1 MSVSLWS
8 RGVGLMLALAW
19 GGCSSDPDEPGPVDY
34 MAPPFGAGAPGTG
47 EGQPGSG
54 GTGGS
59 AAAPNP
65 GMLAGNGQT
74 PILPA
79 SPEGGSNLPLAPGVA
94 PVGNQMPPADGSAA
108 QPPPALENVLVF
120 TRTLGFR
127 HDSIGAGV
135 EAIRRLGELEGFAVE
150 QSEDPTLFSDEG
162 LAAYDVVVW
171 LSTTA
176 DVLGPEQEL
185 AFQRFIQAGGGW
197 VGVHAAADTEYDWPW
212 YGDLLGGAYFVSHPV
227 IQSVQVQ
234 VENAEHASTAHLPA
248 RFSLQDELYNFR
260 ENPRAAASVLM
271 TLDET
276 SYQPGADAMGA
287 DHPIAWYHEFDGGR
301 AWYTGLG
308 HRTEL
313 YTDPLFTQHLLGGIR
328 WAAGVAP

>member
-1 MSVSLWS
+1 
-8 RGVGLMLALAW
+8 
-19 GGCSSDPDEPGPVDY
+19 
-34 MAPPFGAGAPGTG
+34 
-47 EGQPGSG
+47 
-54 GTGGS
+54 
-59 AAAPNP
+59 
-65 GMLAGNGQT
+65 
-74 PILPA
+74 
-79 SPEGGSNLPLAPGVA
+79 
-94 PVGNQMPPADGSAA
+94 
-108 QPPPALENVLVF
+108 
-120 TRTLGFR
+120 
-127 HDSIGAGV
+127 
-135 EAIRRLGELEGFAVE
+135 
-150 QSEDPTLFSDEG
+150 
-162 LAAYDVVVW
+162 VVW

-212 YGDLLGGAYFVSHPV
+212 YGDLLGGGAYFVSHPV

-234 VENAEHASTAHLPA
+234 VENAGHASTTHLPA
-248 RFSLQDELYNFR
+248 RFSIEDELYNYR
-260 ENPRAAASVLM
+260 ENPRAAATVLM
-271 TLDET
+271 TLDES